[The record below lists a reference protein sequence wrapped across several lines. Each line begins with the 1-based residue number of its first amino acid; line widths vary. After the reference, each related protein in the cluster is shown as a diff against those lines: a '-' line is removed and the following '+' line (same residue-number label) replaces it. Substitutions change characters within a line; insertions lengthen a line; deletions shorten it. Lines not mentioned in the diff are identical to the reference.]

1 MAKWQNAPEKSE
13 TDPPLGARGYSVSL
27 EAFSL
32 GTRGR
37 GVREAENVLSEV
49 GDDNFV
55 NHDQEGIYK
64 GEFFVRF
71 HRDENGRVDSII
83 INNEKIY
90 RREI

>member
-1 MAKWQNAPEKSE
+1 MDQKLVLVDLLHTSPMEK
-13 TDPPLGARGYSVSL
+13 TI
-27 EAFSL
+27 
-32 GTRGR
+32 
-37 GVREAENVLSEV
+37 VLSEV

-90 RREI
+90 RRQI